1 MHFAKED
8 THATNH
14 TSSPSFPPY
23 LDLAWFHPLAELA
36 EGSVCFV
43 HVVEHHKSLPGDVLT
58 LQGFVYLLAQGR
70 RIRHILV
77 VLGDLPTQD
86 HVAAVVQL
94 GQWEWDVKTFTIQSH
109 HLWCWQCNYRKK
121 SQQQHLRI
129 HTVCSTRAL
138 PVRLRYRWWHLR
150 RCQSKHLSHRGS
162 TLWASQGRPLGGSW
176 RLQWSRGLPPK
187 LCTSHQYRR
196 SRPLSHNHRA
206 GQSGH
211 MKARRPFS
219 VMFVSVVRLYLIPVI
234 VSTCLQ
240 VSCIKK
246 NQR

>member
-23 LDLAWFHPLAELA
+23 LDLPWFHPLAELA

-58 LQGFVYLLAQGR
+58 LQGLVYLLAQGR

-94 GQWEWDVKTFTIQSH
+94 GQWEWDVKTEKNSQSRVTTCDAGSAITERKANNNTSGFTQSAALERYLCDYGIADGTSDVVKVNIYPVGAALFEPRRNVLLAVVDGCSEAEVFH
-109 HLWCWQCNYRKK
+109 QSSALLISTADPDH
-121 SQQQHLRI
+121 S
-129 HTVCSTRAL
+129 HTTIEPANLDTWKHDVLSLLCL
-138 PVRLRYRWWHLR
+138 YRWLD
-150 RCQSKHLSHRGS
+150 
-162 TLWASQGRPLGGSW
+162 
-176 RLQWSRGLPPK
+176 
-187 LCTSHQYRR
+187 
-196 SRPLSHNHRA
+196 
-206 GQSGH
+206 
-211 MKARRPFS
+211 
-219 VMFVSVVRLYLIPVI
+219 
-234 VSTCLQ
+234 
-240 VSCIKK
+240 CIWY
-246 NQR
+246 QL